1 MGVWC
6 ISIGYNLIQNTSVI
20 TTELETSST
29 HILEVIS
36 SFGTRYVVMRIFA
49 GLIVIIF
56 TVRLLNYHVFF
67 CAWLSST
74 IKKPAPTFT
83 FKT

>member
-36 SFGTRYVVMRIFA
+36 SFVTRYVVMLIFA

-56 TVRLLNYHVFF
+56 TIRLLNYHAFLCVVVFYDQKARAHLYF
-67 CAWLSST
+67 
-74 IKKPAPTFT
+74 
-83 FKT
+83 